1 MDYFD
6 TLNSPKEAELAY
18 AKWYEQ
24 LPIERKAKM
33 ICDFYQF
40 PMDKVS
46 YDTKKEN
53 PFVNESDIKLLF
65 IQHTQK
71 EKYLPETF
79 AFIQQK
85 MKERSEK
92 EWQNR
97 FKAMKKTLGWSYEEM
112 ARYIGASNGASV
124 KASINRKLP
133 AFAKL
138 AVCVFEQMQK
148 NQADTN
154 QKTNSDPEETPQINK

>member
-6 TLNSPKEAELAY
+6 TLNSTKEAELAY

-40 PMDKVS
+40 PLDKVA

-53 PFVNESDIKLLF
+53 PFATESDIKLLF
-65 IQHTQK
+65 IEYTQK
-71 EKYLPETF
+71 EEYPPETF

-85 MKERSEK
+85 MQERSEK
-92 EWQNR
+92 EWKER
-97 FKAMKKTLGWSYEEM
+97 FKAMKKNLGWSYDQM
-112 ARYIGASNGASV
+112 ATYIGASNGASV

-148 NQADTN
+148 NQADTISKNDSAEN
-154 QKTNSDPEETPQINK
+154 Q